1 MATRSKNVGIP
12 GITPPSKTCDDENC
26 PFHGSLRVRGTI
38 LEGRIIK
45 YKAPRTAVFERE
57 YLYYDQK
64 YKRYERRRSR
74 IHVHVPPCL
83 DIKEGDEVV
92 IGETRP
98 IAKSVAFVVLGKKGG
113 VNA

>member
-1 MATRSKNVGIP
+1 MAIKVKNVGIP
-12 GITPPSKTCDDENC
+12 GVNPPEKTCNDENC
-26 PFHGSLRVRGTI
+26 PFHGTLRVRGII
-38 LEGRIIK
+38 LEGRIVK
-45 YKAPRTAVFERE
+45 FKAQRTAVFERE
-57 YLYYDQK
+57 YLYYDKK

-83 DIKEGDEVV
+83 DVKEGDVVV